1 MSNPSSSLLVDPP
14 SLTSMIVAVV
24 EYKVSSVS
32 ITVTVNPNA
41 FASEVLK
48 VSVVTSNPLDLLSVM
63 SGVSSDDNS
72 VVDSETNTSLVS
84 NNVVSLQDWSQSFC
98 S

>member
-1 MSNPSSSLLVDPP
+1 MVDPP

-24 EYKVSSVS
+24 ENKVSSVS
-32 ITVTVNPNA
+32 ITVTVNPDA

-48 VSVVTSNPLDLLSVM
+48 VSVVTSNPLDLFSVV

-72 VVDSETNTSLVS
+72 VVDSETNSSLVS
-84 NNVVSLQDWSQSFC
+84 NNVVSLHDWSQSFG

>member
-1 MSNPSSSLLVDPP
+1 MLNPSGSLLVDPP
-14 SLTSMIVAVV
+14 SLTSMVVAVV
-24 EYKVSSVS
+24 ENKVSSVS

-63 SGVSSDDNS
+63 SGVLSDDNS
-72 VVDSETNTSLVS
+72 VVDSETNSSLVS
-84 NNVVSLQDWSQSFC
+84 NDVVSLQDWSQSFG

>member
-1 MSNPSSSLLVDPP
+1 MVDPP
-14 SLTSMIVAVV
+14 SLTSMVVAVV
-24 EYKVSSVS
+24 ENKVSSVS

-63 SGVSSDDNS
+63 SGVLSDDNS
-72 VVDSETNTSLVS
+72 VVDSETNSSLVS
-84 NNVVSLQDWSQSFC
+84 NDVVSLQDWSQSFG